1 MTVEENDETLSSETD
16 SEILTADQFTYSD
29 LKRQISQGGNIN
41 LTKGTYTYNQ
51 NDGNT
56 IEIIDSGVINGNGAV
71 IDMTPSWFRLCLQ
84 MILSNISFNILQ
96 FKRIS

>member
-51 NDGNT
+51 NDGDT

-71 IDMTPSWFRLCLQ
+71 IDMTQSWSRLCLQ

>member
-56 IEIIDSGVINGNGAV
+56 IEIIDSGVINGNCAV
-71 IDMTPSWFRLCLQ
+71 IDMTQSWFRLCLQ

>member
-51 NDGNT
+51 NDGDT

-71 IDMTPSWFRLCLQ
+71 IDMTQSWFRLCLQ